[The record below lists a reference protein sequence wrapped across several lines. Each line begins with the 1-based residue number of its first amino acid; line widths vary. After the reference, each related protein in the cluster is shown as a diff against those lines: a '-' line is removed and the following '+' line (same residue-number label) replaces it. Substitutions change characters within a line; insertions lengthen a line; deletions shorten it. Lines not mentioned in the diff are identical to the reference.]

1 MHKLLPRKK
10 PYVYCTL
17 ITAMLLG
24 RVVWGVS
31 MLAITTVNGGS
42 FGFSAFLAGAITNA
56 IPGIVLQLALI
67 PLVIIILENTKAIK
81 NRL

>member
-1 MHKLLPRKK
+1 
-10 PYVYCTL
+10 
-17 ITAMLLG
+17 MLLG